1 MEVISQRNQTRPYP
15 KYLYHPDFNE
25 PKIVNSQVE
34 EAELGTKGWVTT
46 YLFKAYPKWVGDKI
60 VKSKEEE
67 ELLLAERKPL
77 LEVALDAIEQGPAN
91 IEEISSPIDEFL
103 DGGSGVVMPPV
114 TKETQVDGVDP
125 TVVEK
130 SKKGPGRPKKT

>member
-46 YLFKAYPKWVGDKI
+46 YLFKAYPKWVGSKI

-67 ELLLAERKPL
+67 ELLLAELDHSSDGVPD
-77 LEVALDAIEQGPAN
+77 EVIPF
-91 IEEISSPIDEFL
+91 DEFL
-103 DGGSGVVMPPV
+103 DGGSDIVMPPV
-114 TKETQVDGVDP
+114 TKETRVDGVDP
-125 TVVEK
+125 TVIEKPKKGPDK
-130 SKKGPGRPKKT
+130 SKKI

>member
-34 EAELGTKGWVTT
+34 ETELSTKGWVST
-46 YLFKAYPKWVGDKI
+46 YLFKAYPKWVGNKI

-67 ELLLAERKPL
+67 EQLLAECDHSD
-77 LEVALDAIEQGPAN
+77 EVVPF
-91 IEEISSPIDEFL
+91 DEFL
-103 DGGSGVVMPPV
+103 DGGSGVVIPPV
-114 TKETQVDGVDP
+114 TKETQVDGQD
-125 TVVEK
+125 TVMVEK
-130 SKKGPGRPKKT
+130 PKKGSGKPKKT

>member
-46 YLFKAYPKWVGDKI
+46 YLFKAYPKYVGDKI

-67 ELLLAERKPL
+67 EQLLAESNSGE
-77 LEVALDAIEQGPAN
+77 EVA
-91 IEEISSPIDEFL
+91 SPDEMF
-103 DGGSGVVMPPV
+103 DGGSGVVIPESFDVTPPV
-114 TKETQVDGVDP
+114 TKEIQVNGVDP

-130 SKKGPGRPKKT
+130 PKRGRPPKK